1 MAQVYFLLSVALAL
15 CAGGCRYLAI
25 RQEKLMRS
33 SGQKLNVSSKPKR
46 VQEPLMLSSMKW
58 WRKSKKDHEK
68 SLSGI
73 VLAMRQAGYISGRQ
87 QVLCLIKMFLVWS
100 GLFLIFT
107 GQQYLFSS
115 TMERTFLFYALFMA
129 VGALLS
135 LHWFRI
141 QARKRARRI
150 NEEMLT
156 TVHMMS
162 ILWQVGLSLEGLLKA
177 YLLEAK
183 ELTPEVN
190 KDIKLIVARID
201 AGQSREVVFNDM
213 AQITLSS
220 GFQDF
225 LIMLSQA
232 AATGGGLKESFQ
244 SLSELI
250 YQHKRV
256 ELQEKVTKLSG
267 KISIA
272 MMALMF
278 PALFIVLGGPAA
290 LALMAAFGG

>member
-1 MAQVYFLLSVALAL
+1 MTQTYFVLSVVLTL
-15 CAGGCRYLAI
+15 CAGICHLIAI
-25 RQEKLMRS
+25 RQEKLLLDSNESMTVTPKTKPMR
-33 SGQKLNVSSKPKR
+33 
-46 VQEPLMLSSMKW
+46 EPLMQYSMQW
-58 WRKSKKDHEK
+58 WRKSKQDHQK
-68 SLSGI
+68 SLSDI

-87 QVLCLIKMFLVWS
+87 QVLCLFKMFVIWS

-115 TMERTFLFYALFMA
+115 TMQRTFLFYALFMA
-129 VGALLS
+129 LGALLS
-135 LHWFRI
+135 LYWFKI
-141 QARKRARRI
+141 QARRRARRI
-150 NEEMLT
+150 DEEMLT
-156 TVHMMS
+156 TVHMMA

-177 YLLEAK
+177 YLQEAK

-190 KDIKLIVARID
+190 KDLELIVARID
-201 AGQSREVVFNDM
+201 AGQNRESVFNDM

-225 LIMLSQA
+225 LTMLSQA

-244 SLSELI
+244 SLAELI